1 MMTDKVSIPT
11 LNIFFYLNG
20 MLVNYKV
27 LQKDLYELKNWAS
40 YQFTQKFYIV
50 KQYAFINLIRS

>member
-1 MMTDKVSIPT
+1 MMTDKVSSPT

-27 LQKDLYELKNWAS
+27 LHKDLYELKN
-40 YQFTQKFYIV
+40 
-50 KQYAFINLIRS
+50 